1 MRELTDTVSRRLRHL
16 RAAGDRGSASLFL
29 AVVAIAVLVAIGLV
43 IDGGYALADRQSA
56 ANAAEQAARAGA
68 DAVNPASLRSPGPAR
83 VDPAR
88 ARAAA
93 NRLLTQL
100 GRTGTVAVAGDQ
112 VTVTVTITRRT
123 SILSAVGLTTLR
135 VTGHATA
142 RSVPGLSTEV
152 GGP

>member
-1 MRELTDTVSRRLRHL
+1 MREPTDTVSRRLRHL

-68 DAVNPASLRSPGPAR
+68 DAVNPASLRSSGPAR

-93 NRLLTQL
+93 NRVLAEL
-100 GRTGTVAVAGDQ
+100 GRTGAVAVAGDR

-123 SILSAVGLTTLR
+123 AILSVVGLTTLR

-142 RSVPGLSTEV
+142 TGVPGLSTVV

>member
-1 MRELTDTVSRRLRHL
+1 MRELTDTMSRRLRQL
-16 RAAGDRGSASLFL
+16 RAAGERGSASLFL
-29 AVVAIAVLVAIGLV
+29 AVVVIAVLVAIGLV

-93 NRLLTQL
+93 NRVLAEL

-123 SILSAVGLTTLR
+123 AILSVVGLTTLR
-135 VTGHATA
+135 VTGHAIAT
-142 RSVPGLSTEV
+142 SVPGLSSE
-152 GGP
+152 GGS